1 MTTETTL
8 KEKRAKAVQKLSAG
22 AELLRKLAKPA
33 VAFLTYAIPLC
44 IVNGR
49 RIREAYYALPSN
61 MLQFQLGLI
70 FCFFGGLYPV
80 LFAAFQAAEYTGRQA
95 LRAASKDIGDE
106 VLKIIE
112 ESKKDDTT
120 ETVKALKAG
129 TGTNNDRA
137 YWKHKTQLVLR
148 KMDPEKLDTA
158 VSTMYAVWL
167 SVAAVLTIQFART
180 IASALSIAD
189 FLKRPVN
196 RFIAPVLVMAV
207 PEDYQRWV
215 PVILGWLCKSIAM
228 SIAWYIEAIRSAFA
242 SALYGGLLMA
252 RSTLYMVQKR
262 GYFQNKHHSEIWF
275 DELLSYIFA
284 ACGFY
289 FQFRLGFDVPY
300 PFNLILF
307 PFEIAEYYIRWS
319 ITK

>member
-1 MTTETTL
+1 MH
-8 KEKRAKAVQKLSAG
+8 RHF
-22 AELLRKLAKPA
+22 P
-33 VAFLTYAIPLC
+33 
-44 IVNGR
+44 
-49 RIREAYYALPSN
+49 
-61 MLQFQLGLI
+61 
-70 FCFFGGLYPV
+70 
-80 LFAAFQAAEYTGRQA
+80 FQAAEYTGRQA

-180 IASALSIAD
+180 IASALSIAQ

-215 PVILGWLCKSIAM
+215 PVILVRREFTGFCSFQPYCLWWGNIFFLTQRNDIVFVFVFFFTGT
-228 SIAWYIEAIRSAFA
+228 ILR
-242 SALYGGLLMA
+242 YG
-252 RSTLYMVQKR
+252 
-262 GYFQNKHHSEIWF
+262 
-275 DELLSYIFA
+275 
-284 ACGFY
+284 
-289 FQFRLGFDVPY
+289 
-300 PFNLILF
+300 
-307 PFEIAEYYIRWS
+307 
-319 ITK
+319 

>member
-1 MTTETTL
+1 MRALYLIVDISIMAAGNSIITIKDTITILVDNILYYIHSHVLCYYSHRIGRTTYNL
-8 KEKRAKAVQKLSAG
+8 
-22 AELLRKLAKPA
+22 
-33 VAFLTYAIPLC
+33 
-44 IVNGR
+44 
-49 RIREAYYALPSN
+49 
-61 MLQFQLGLI
+61 
-70 FCFFGGLYPV
+70 V
-80 LFAAFQAAEYTGRQA
+80 LNCRTIMHRHCYFQAAEYTGRQA

-180 IASALSIAD
+180 IASALSIAQ

-215 PVILGWLCKSIAM
+215 PVILVRRECTGFCSFQPYCLC
-228 SIAWYIEAIRSAFA
+228 
-242 SALYGGLLMA
+242 
-252 RSTLYMVQKR
+252 
-262 GYFQNKHHSEIWF
+262 
-275 DELLSYIFA
+275 
-284 ACGFY
+284 
-289 FQFRLGFDVPY
+289 
-300 PFNLILF
+300 
-307 PFEIAEYYIRWS
+307 
-319 ITK
+319 

>member
-1 MTTETTL
+1 MH
-8 KEKRAKAVQKLSAG
+8 RHC
-22 AELLRKLAKPA
+22 
-33 VAFLTYAIPLC
+33 Y
-44 IVNGR
+44 
-49 RIREAYYALPSN
+49 
-61 MLQFQLGLI
+61 
-70 FCFFGGLYPV
+70 
-80 LFAAFQAAEYTGRQA
+80 FQAAEYTGRQA
-95 LRAASKDIGDE
+95 LQAASKDIGDE

-180 IASALSIAD
+180 IASALSIAQ

-215 PVILGWLCKSIAM
+215 PVILVRREFTGFCS
-228 SIAWYIEAIRSAFA
+228 
-242 SALYGGLLMA
+242 
-252 RSTLYMVQKR
+252 
-262 GYFQNKHHSEIWF
+262 FQ
-275 DELLSYIFA
+275 
-284 ACGFY
+284 
-289 FQFRLGFDVPY
+289 PY
-300 PFNLILF
+300 CL
-307 PFEIAEYYIRWS
+307 
-319 ITK
+319 